1 MMKHCSNFL
10 KNKKIVKS
18 LFVKISQMI
27 PQNGRLHSLREN
39 FNKAPTAKYP
49 KFRVEEEPR
58 KFLPFEYVFRLE
70 MKLIA

>member
-1 MMKHCSNFL
+1 
-10 KNKKIVKS
+10 
-18 LFVKISQMI
+18 MI
-27 PQNGRLHSLREN
+27 PQNVRLHSLREN

-49 KFRVEEEPR
+49 KFRVEEEPQ

>member
-1 MMKHCSNFL
+1 
-10 KNKKIVKS
+10 
-18 LFVKISQMI
+18 MI
-27 PQNGRLHSLREN
+27 PQNVRLHSLREN

-49 KFRVEEEPR
+49 KFRAEEEPR